1 VVVTRQ
7 VPLDLL
13 PAAVLDMVRGA
24 VRPVVLLDGGSGAGK
39 TSLARLLATAWRVS
53 RPDALQ
59 VVSLD
64 DVYPGWEGLAAASAA
79 VPRILSAHGP
89 GYRLWNWE
97 TSEEAG
103 WVGVDPARPIL
114 VEGCG
119 SVTRESST
127 LATCRI
133 WLEADESVRKQRAL
147 ARDQGGFD
155 PYWDL
160 WATQER
166 THWDANHP
174 RSLADLIAG
183 TL

>member
-1 VVVTRQ
+1 MTRR
-7 VPLDLL
+7 VALDLV
-13 PAAVLDMVRGA
+13 PAAVLELVAGV

-39 TSLARLLATAWRVS
+39 TSLAGRIAAAWQAS
-53 RPDALQ
+53 RPDALH

-89 GYRLWNWE
+89 GYRRWNWE
-97 TSEEAG
+97 TSDQTG
-103 WVGVDPARPIL
+103 WVSVDPRQPIL

-119 SVTRESST
+119 SLTRESSR

-160 WATQER
+160 WADQER
-166 THWDANHP
+166 THWQSNHP
-174 RSLADLIAG
+174 WQLADLIAG
-183 TL
+183 PL

>member
-1 VVVTRQ
+1 MTRR
-7 VPLDLL
+7 VPLELVPD
-13 PAAVLDMVRGA
+13 AVLELVAGA

-39 TSLARLLATAWRVS
+39 TSLAGLIAAAWRVS
-53 RPDALQ
+53 RPDPLQ

-79 VPRILSAHGP
+79 VPRIVSADGP
-89 GYRLWNWE
+89 GYRRWNWE
-97 TSEEAG
+97 TSEHLG
-103 WVGVDPARPIL
+103 WVGVDAHHPIL

-119 SVTRESST
+119 SLTREASR

-147 ARDQGGFD
+147 ARDQGDFD

-160 WATQER
+160 WTTQEHV
-166 THWDANHP
+166 HWQSNHP
-174 RSLADLIAG
+174 WQLADLIARS
-183 TL
+183 T

>member
-1 VVVTRQ
+1 MSRHLPIGLV
-7 VPLDLL
+7 
-13 PAAVLDMVRGA
+13 PAAVLDQVQGA

-39 TSLARLLATAWRVS
+39 TSLATHLAAAWRAS
-53 RPDALQ
+53 RSEGLQ

-79 VPRILSAHGP
+79 VPRILAAHGP
-89 GYRLWNWE
+89 GYRRWNWE

-103 WVGVDPARPIL
+103 WVGVDPTRPIL

-119 SVTRESST
+119 ALTLTSAP

-160 WATQER
+160 WAAQER
-166 THWDANHP
+166 THWATNRP
-174 RSLADLIAG
+174 WELADLVA
-183 TL
+183 TSL

>member
-1 VVVTRQ
+1 
-7 VPLDLL
+7 
-13 PAAVLDMVRGA
+13 
-24 VRPVVLLDGGSGAGK
+24 VVLLDGGSGAGK
-39 TSLARLLATAWRVS
+39 TSLAAQIAQAWR
-53 RPDALQ
+53 DARDDELQ

-79 VPRILSAHGP
+79 VPRILAAHGP
-89 GYRLWNWE
+89 GYRRWNWDI
-97 TSEEAG
+97 SEPAG
-103 WVGVDPARPIL
+103 WVGVDPRRPIL

-119 SVTRESST
+119 SLTRESSG

-160 WATQER
+160 WATEER
-166 THWDANHP
+166 AHWEANHP
-174 RSLADLIAG
+174 RELADLVARSS
-183 TL
+183 